1 MAASANSLQNRNR
14 LVALVATG
22 VVVAMVGAAYA
33 SVPLYRLFCQV
44 TGYGGAT
51 NVAAAAPGVT
61 GERIITVEFDANVSG
76 ALPWDF
82 RPAQRRVDVRVGEEG
97 LAFYTAANPTARAIT
112 GTATFNVSPAKA
124 GKYFSKVA
132 CFCFTEQTL
141 QPGQSVDMGVA
152 FFVDPAIL
160 DDRDLAEV
168 NRITLSYTFFETG
181 GAEAAVDP
189 AVVRPA
195 TPARA
200 GGAH

>member
-1 MAASANSLQNRNR
+1 MASRAQGLGARNRYTAVLASA
-14 LVALVATG
+14 

-44 TGYGGAT
+44 TGYGGTT
-51 NVAAAAPGVT
+51 NVAAAAPGAA

-97 LAFYTAANPTARAIT
+97 LAFYTAANPTQRPVT
-112 GTATFNVSPAKA
+112 GSATFNVSPAKA

-189 AVVRPA
+189 AVVGPA
-195 TPARA
+195 TPARP
-200 GGAH
+200 GGAR